1 MLRESG
7 LTVPEEAGGATRA
20 RKPRRKAAKE
30 PGAGARIGVD
40 VGSVR
45 VGVALSDRDGLL
57 ATPLITLRRADDGTD
72 LDELAA
78 LVTEH
83 EAVQVIVGLPL
94 GLSGDEGA
102 AAALARAYAA
112 QLASRVAPVRVELVD
127 ERLSTVSATRTLSS
141 RGVRG
146 QRQRAVIDQ
155 AAAVIILQT
164 WLDSRRAGV
173 ADE

>member
-1 MLRESG
+1 M
-7 LTVPEEAGGATRA
+7 TGGSR
-20 RKPRRKAAKE
+20 RKPRRKAVAV
-30 PGAGARIGVD
+30 PAGGVRLGVD

-57 ATPLITLRRADDGTD
+57 ATPLVTLSRADDGTD
-72 LDELAA
+72 LRQLTA
-78 LVTEH
+78 LVAEH
-83 EAVQVIVGLPL
+83 EAVQVIVGLPRS
-94 GLSGDEGA
+94 LSGEEGPA
-102 AAALARAYAA
+102 AAAARSYAA
-112 QLASRVAPVRVELVD
+112 ELASLVAPVNVDLVD

-164 WLDSRRAGV
+164 WLDTRRAEAARANGEPG
-173 ADE
+173 DE